1 MTPDQPT
8 HRLTKS
14 DLPLDAQVS
23 ILLAALDRIAAWGD
37 GDLPDEPGSARRA
50 RRALDSA
57 GFRYVAGD
65 AHPLVVEEYEQARRV
80 VSCWHFPDAVAPA
93 GDGKTARLPSRQ

>member
-14 DLPLDAQVS
+14 DLPLAAQVS
-23 ILLAALDRIAAWGD
+23 ILLAALDHIAAWDD

-50 RRALDSA
+50 RRALDAA
-57 GFRYVAGD
+57 GFRYIAGD
-65 AHPLVVEEYEQARRV
+65 AHPLVVEQHEQAARI
-80 VSCWHFPDAVAPA
+80 VSRWHFPDAVAPA
-93 GDGKTARLPSRQ
+93 GSAKTARLPSRQ